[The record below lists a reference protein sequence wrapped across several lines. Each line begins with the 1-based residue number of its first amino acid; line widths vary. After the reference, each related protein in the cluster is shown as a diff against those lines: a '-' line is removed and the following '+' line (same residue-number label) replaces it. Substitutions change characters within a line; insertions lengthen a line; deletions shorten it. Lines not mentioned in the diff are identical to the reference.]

1 MIYDVWCVMCD
12 FNKLLQFVNSK
23 IKLIYSVKNTGYS
36 NMVKYPNFAIQ
47 S

>member
-1 MIYDVWCVMCD
+1 MMYDIWCVMCD

-23 IKLIYSVKNTGYS
+23 IKLIYSLKNTGCS
-36 NMVKYPNFAIQ
+36 NMVRYPNFAIQ